1 MKLIRIEQE
10 AIEVTWPF
18 VKDLLDKVIKRNPT
32 EHTLET
38 VKQDLLDGCTQLWVG
53 VENNI
58 GIVLAGTTCF
68 VNYPKEKR
76 LRIILLGAQRN
87 TINSWKKICWEK
99 DSPLLRFAKEN
110 GATKVELFG
119 RDGWLKT
126 LFDIGF
132 RKHYIVMTKE
142 I

>member
-58 GIVLAGTTCF
+58 GIVLA
-68 VNYPKEKR
+68 E
-76 LRIILLGAQRN
+76 I
-87 TINSWKKICWEK
+87 
-99 DSPLLRFAKEN
+99 
-110 GATKVELFG
+110 G
-119 RDGWLKT
+119 RA
-126 LFDIGF
+126 
-132 RKHYIVMTKE
+132 HV
-142 I
+142 